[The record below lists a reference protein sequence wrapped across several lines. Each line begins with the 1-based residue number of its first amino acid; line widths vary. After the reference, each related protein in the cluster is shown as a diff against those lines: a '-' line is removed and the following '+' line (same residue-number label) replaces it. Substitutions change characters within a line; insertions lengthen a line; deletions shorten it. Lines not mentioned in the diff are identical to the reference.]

1 MKEGEELKEDNSMK
15 CGTHMKF
22 VNIMHKFRNNNYLDK
37 TIGMKKSEYMML
49 LRIDSTIKEF
59 GTATVSHI
67 SDTMK
72 MTNAA
77 ASKTIGDLEDN
88 GYIEK
93 KVNKED
99 KRQVHIELTKKGK
112 EKFICI
118 KNEIDEFT
126 QSIFNKF
133 GKENADKLLE
143 LMEKMY
149 EITTEEIQMREK
161 KNEEK
166 E

>member
-1 MKEGEELKEDNSMK
+1 MK

-37 TIGMKKSEYMML
+37 VIGMKKSEYMML

-59 GTATVSHI
+59 GTATVSQI

-99 KRQVHIELTKKGK
+99 KRQVHIELTKKGN
-112 EKFICI
+112 EKFIFI

-143 LMEKMY
+143 LMKKMY
-149 EITTEEIQMREK
+149 EITSEEIHVRELK
-161 KNEEK
+161 RKNEEK

>member
-1 MKEGEELKEDNSMK
+1 ME
-15 CGTHMKF
+15 F

-37 TIGMKKSEYMML
+37 VIGMKKSEYMML

-59 GTATVSHI
+59 GTATVSQI

-99 KRQVHIELTKKGK
+99 KRQVHIELTRKGN
-112 EKFICI
+112 EKFIFI
-118 KNEIDEFT
+118 KKEIDEFT
-126 QSIFNKF
+126 QSIFNKL

-143 LMEKMY
+143 LMKKMY
-149 EITTEEIQMREK
+149 EITSEEIHVRELK
-161 KNEEK
+161 RKNEEK